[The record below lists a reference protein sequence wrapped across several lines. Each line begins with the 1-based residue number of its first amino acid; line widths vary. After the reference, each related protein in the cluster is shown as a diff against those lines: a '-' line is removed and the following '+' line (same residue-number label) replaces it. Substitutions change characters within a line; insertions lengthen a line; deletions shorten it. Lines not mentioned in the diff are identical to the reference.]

1 MNNPSHVTPVEIEQ
15 NTASATTS
23 KQAQVFNTLPPTYR
37 ARAAFYKAILHEVEE
52 SLPGMEPDQRYT
64 LAMLCGMEF
73 WNQLTNGDRRRAGI
87 FMSEIVAKNL
97 LPLCV
102 ADSRHEYPKYY
113 RLK

>member
-1 MNNPSHVTPVEIEQ
+1 MNSPLHMTPVEIVH
-15 NTASATTS
+15 NSASATTS
-23 KQAQVFNTLPPTYR
+23 KQARVFNTLPPADL
-37 ARAAFYKAILHEVEE
+37 ARTAFYEAILHEVEE
-52 SLPGMEPDQRYT
+52 SLPGMEPDQKYT
-64 LAMLCGMEF
+64 LAMLCGKEF